1 MKLNEKKIDL
11 SVVIPCL
18 NEDETIEICIKKAK
32 NSFKKLKIV
41 GEVVVSDNGST
52 DNSIK
57 ICKRNKVTL
66 VHVKE
71 KGYGSALKAGI
82 KKSKSNFILIADADN
97 SYDLNDIKKFYVAL
111 KKGYHLVQGCRF
123 KKGGGSIQ
131 YNAMP
136 FTHKYI
142 GNPMFTWLLKKL
154 IGSPFNDVYCGI
166 RAFDKR
172 KFEKMY
178 HFSNGMTFAIE
189 NLIRFISAKA
199 KLKEV
204 PVILY
209 KDGRIKKKS
218 HLKTISDGLKT
229 LKLIILFIPAR
240 IFNFF
245 SFILISIV
253 VYKIVEIFLMR
264 DSLLIKINDIF
275 ILLPLALQI
284 FFFGIYTALLR
295 KKINLSNDEKIFNF
309 FKYFNLG
316 RSFIL
321 SFLILTLGLLFLIQS
336 KYLYLIKFSIFLFLS
351 SISIIIFI
359 NSILISLLE
368 LVEEKKI

>member
-1 MKLNEKKIDL
+1 MNKKIDL
-11 SVVIPCL
+11 SVVMPCL
-18 NEDETIEICIKKAK
+18 NEDETIELCINKAK

-57 ICKRNKVTL
+57 ICKRNKVRL
-66 VHVKE
+66 VHVKV

-82 KKSKSNFILIADADN
+82 KKAKSNFVLIADADN
-97 SYDLNDIKKFYVAL
+97 SYDLDDIEKFYTPL

-123 KKGGGSIQ
+123 KQGGGNIQ
-131 YNAMP
+131 DNAMP

-142 GNPMFTWLLKKL
+142 GNPIFTWLLKKL
-154 IGSPFNDVYCGI
+154 IGSPFNDVYCGM
-166 RAFDKR
+166 RSFDKK
-172 KFEKMY
+172 KFEEMY

-204 PVILY
+204 PVTLY
-209 KDGRIKKKS
+209 KDGRIKNKS

-229 LKLIILFIPAR
+229 LKLIILFTPTR
-240 IFNFF
+240 IFNIF
-245 SFILISIV
+245 SAILIFATCFNI
-253 VYKIVEIFLMR
+253 IEILSST
-264 DSLLIKINDIF
+264 DNLLIKINYVF

-284 FFFGIYTALLR
+284 FFFGVYAALLR
-295 KKINLSNDEKIFNF
+295 KKINLSNDDKIFNF
-309 FKYFNLG
+309 FKHFNLG

-321 SFLILTLGLLFLIQS
+321 SVLILILGLLFLIQS
-336 KYLYLIKFSIFLFLS
+336 KYLYTIKYSLFLFLS
-351 SISIIIFI
+351 AISVIIFI
-359 NSILISLLE
+359 NSMLISLLE
-368 LVEEKKI
+368 LIEDKKI